1 MPKLPRVVIVGFP
14 NVGKSTLFNRILGR
28 RKSLVHA
35 DPGMTRDSLT
45 AACTLDDRRFNLV
58 DTGGLFGVADEPLS
72 DQVRARALAE
82 AAAADLVLFV
92 LDGKRDIASAEQEL
106 YLQLKRRGLPI
117 LLVANKFDSP
127 RQEESMTAD
136 YYRLGETN
144 VHFVSAEHNINIG
157 ALEEAIV
164 AALPPGGPG
173 AAAEKPLRI
182 AIVGRT
188 NVGKS
193 SIVNRL
199 AGDERLIVSE
209 VPGTTRDSTD
219 TLLVRDGKPFC
230 LVDTA
235 GIRRMAATEDGR
247 EKAGIVR
254 AKANIR
260 DADVVCLVL
269 DVQEFPTRQDAR
281 IAQLALESG
290 RPLIIVINKWDLVD
304 KAVIRPDAVRDRV
317 FRKLSFVSYA
327 PAALH
332 FGPDR
337 PADRQDPR
345 YGRTALPG
353 RHDQGRNVQAERF
366 PGPDDRGPPAPL
378 EERRPG
384 QAPLYHPEGRFAAD
398 LHPVPGLQGPALADL
413 REALHGVPPP
423 GVRLHRNPPPADR
436 PDELSRPGPNPGRPF
451 SLTLGG
457 PSSINKFLSF
467 SVICVGP

>member
-1 MPKLPRVVIVGFP
+1 MSKLPRVVIVGFP

-28 RKSLVHA
+28 RKSLVHS
-35 DPGMTRDSLT
+35 DPGMTRDSL
-45 AACTLDDRRFNLV
+45 AVECVLGDRRFTLV

-72 DQVRARALAE
+72 DKVRARALADAE
-82 AAAADLVLFV
+82 AADLVLFV
-92 LDGKRDIASAEQEL
+92 LDGKRDIASAEEEL
-106 YLQLKRRGLPI
+106 YFQLKRRGLKI

-127 RQEESMTAD
+127 VQEESRTAD
-136 YYRLGETN
+136 YYRLGDKN
-144 VHFVSAEHNINIG
+144 VHFVSAEHKINVG

-164 AALPPGGPG
+164 AALPPGGP
-173 AAAEKPLRI
+173 ALPAEAPLRI

-290 RPLIIVINKWDLVD
+290 RPLLIVINKWDLVD
-304 KAVIRPDAVRDRV
+304 KDAVRPDAVRDRV

-327 PAALH
+327 PLLYISARTGQRIVKILDTAEQLYRGGTIKVETSKLNAFLARMTEAHPPRLKNGARAKLRYITQKGVSPPTFILFLGSKGPLSPTYERH
-332 FGPDR
+332 FMESL
-337 PADRQDPR
+337 RQEFGFTGTPLR
-345 YGRTALPG
+345 LIVRT
-353 RHDQGRNVQAERF
+353 
-366 PGPDDRGPPAPL
+366 
-378 EERRPG
+378 
-384 QAPLYHPEGRFAAD
+384 
-398 LHPVPGLQGPALADL
+398 
-413 REALHGVPPP
+413 
-423 GVRLHRNPPPADR
+423 
-436 PDELSRPGPNPGRPF
+436 S
-451 SLTLGG
+451 
-457 PSSINKFLSF
+457 
-467 SVICVGP
+467 

>member
-327 PAALH
+327 PLLYISARTGQRIVKILDTAEQLYRGGTTKVETSKLNAFLARMTEAHPPRLKNGARAKLRYITQKGVSPPTFILFLGSKGPLSPTYERH
-332 FGPDR
+332 FMESL
-337 PADRQDPR
+337 RQEFGFTGTPLR
-345 YGRTALPG
+345 LIVRT
-353 RHDQGRNVQAERF
+353 
-366 PGPDDRGPPAPL
+366 
-378 EERRPG
+378 
-384 QAPLYHPEGRFAAD
+384 
-398 LHPVPGLQGPALADL
+398 
-413 REALHGVPPP
+413 
-423 GVRLHRNPPPADR
+423 
-436 PDELSRPGPNPGRPF
+436 S
-451 SLTLGG
+451 
-457 PSSINKFLSF
+457 
-467 SVICVGP
+467 

>member
-1 MPKLPRVVIVGFP
+1 VPKLPRVVIVGFP

-45 AACTLDDRRFNLV
+45 AECTLDDRRFNLV

-144 VHFVSAEHNINIG
+144 VHFVSAEHNINVG

-164 AALPPGGPG
+164 AALPPGEPG

-327 PAALH
+327 PLLYISARTGQRIVKILDTAEQLYRGGTIKVETSKLNAFLARMTEAHPPRLKNGARAKLRYITQKGVSPPTFILFLGSKGPLSPTYERH
-332 FGPDR
+332 FMESL
-337 PADRQDPR
+337 RQEFGFTGTPLR
-345 YGRTALPG
+345 LIVRT
-353 RHDQGRNVQAERF
+353 
-366 PGPDDRGPPAPL
+366 
-378 EERRPG
+378 
-384 QAPLYHPEGRFAAD
+384 
-398 LHPVPGLQGPALADL
+398 
-413 REALHGVPPP
+413 
-423 GVRLHRNPPPADR
+423 
-436 PDELSRPGPNPGRPF
+436 S
-451 SLTLGG
+451 
-457 PSSINKFLSF
+457 
-467 SVICVGP
+467 

>member
-45 AACTLDDRRFNLV
+45 AECTLDDRRFNLV

-92 LDGKRDIASAEQEL
+92 LDGKRDIASAEEEL

-327 PAALH
+327 PLLYISARTGQRIVKILDTAEQLYRGGTTKVETSKLNAFLARMTEAHPPRLKNGARAKLRYITQKGVSPPTFILFLGSKGPLSPTYERH
-332 FGPDR
+332 FMESL
-337 PADRQDPR
+337 RQEFGFTGTPLR
-345 YGRTALPG
+345 LIVRT
-353 RHDQGRNVQAERF
+353 
-366 PGPDDRGPPAPL
+366 
-378 EERRPG
+378 
-384 QAPLYHPEGRFAAD
+384 
-398 LHPVPGLQGPALADL
+398 
-413 REALHGVPPP
+413 
-423 GVRLHRNPPPADR
+423 
-436 PDELSRPGPNPGRPF
+436 S
-451 SLTLGG
+451 
-457 PSSINKFLSF
+457 
-467 SVICVGP
+467 

>member
-1 MPKLPRVVIVGFP
+1 MPKLPRVVIVGLP

-327 PAALH
+327 PLLYISARTGQRIVKILDTAEQLYRGGTTKVETSKLNAFLARMTEAHPPRLKNGARAKLRYITQKGVSPPTFILFLGSKGPLSPTYERH
-332 FGPDR
+332 FMESL
-337 PADRQDPR
+337 RQEFGFTGTPLR
-345 YGRTALPG
+345 LIVRT
-353 RHDQGRNVQAERF
+353 
-366 PGPDDRGPPAPL
+366 
-378 EERRPG
+378 
-384 QAPLYHPEGRFAAD
+384 
-398 LHPVPGLQGPALADL
+398 
-413 REALHGVPPP
+413 
-423 GVRLHRNPPPADR
+423 
-436 PDELSRPGPNPGRPF
+436 S
-451 SLTLGG
+451 
-457 PSSINKFLSF
+457 
-467 SVICVGP
+467 

>member
-1 MPKLPRVVIVGFP
+1 MKLPRVVIVGFP

-35 DPGMTRDSLT
+35 DPGMTRDSL
-45 AACTLDDRRFNLV
+45 AAECALGGRRFTLV

-72 DQVRARALAE
+72 DKVRARAR
-82 AAAADLVLFV
+82 AAAEPADLILFV
-92 LDGKRDIASAEQEL
+92 LDGKRDIAPAEEEL
-106 YLQLKRRGLPI
+106 YLQLKRRGLSL

-136 YYRLGETN
+136 FYRLGERN
-144 VHFVSAEHNINIG
+144 VHFISAEHKINVG

-164 AALPPGGPG
+164 AALPPGGP
-173 AAAEKPLRI
+173 AAVAATEPLRI

-193 SIVNRL
+193 SLVNRL
-199 AGDERLIVSE
+199 VGEERLIVSE

-219 TLLVRDGKPFC
+219 TLLLRDGKPFC

-290 RPLIIVINKWDLVD
+290 RPLIIVLNKWDLVD
-304 KAVIRPDAVRDRV
+304 KDAVRPDAVRDRI
-317 FRKLSFVSYA
+317 FRKLGFVAYA
-327 PAALH
+327 PLLFISA
-332 FGPDR
+332 
-337 PADRQDPR
+337 
-345 YGRTALPG
+345 RTGQRIVKILDLAEQVYAGSTVRVETSRLNEFLA
-353 RHDQGRNVQAERF
+353 QTVQAHPPRLKNGARAKLRYMTQKGVSPPTF
-366 PGPDDRGPPAPL
+366 ILFLGARGPLSPAYEKYFL
-378 EERRPG
+378 ES
-384 QAPLYHPEGRFAAD
+384 
-398 LHPVPGLQGPALADL
+398 L
-413 REALHGVPPP
+413 REEFGFTGTPLKLI
-423 GVRLHRNPPPADR
+423 VRT
-436 PDELSRPGPNPGRPF
+436 S
-451 SLTLGG
+451 
-457 PSSINKFLSF
+457 
-467 SVICVGP
+467 